1 MKLLSTLAIFTSPLL
16 ADISLDPTFHFNG
29 VIGDTSAESFSEIG
43 GHAHDPNDNFAVQG
57 LEPSGR

>member
-43 GHAHDPNDNFAVQG
+43 GHAHDPNDNFAV
-57 LEPSGR
+57 